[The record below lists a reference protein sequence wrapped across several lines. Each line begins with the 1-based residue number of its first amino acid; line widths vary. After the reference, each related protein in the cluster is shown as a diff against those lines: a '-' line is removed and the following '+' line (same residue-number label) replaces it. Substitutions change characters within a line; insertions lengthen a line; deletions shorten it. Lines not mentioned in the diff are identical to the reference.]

1 MTTTDRSSHGDAPQ
15 SHLMIVAGP
24 QGIGKTYLANGLRER
39 GTEFVIA
46 PGVVTRPA
54 RGDQDGNDIQ
64 VTAEQF
70 QRMSDKGELCLEA
83 VVGQERYGYLQEGIV
98 RELESGQRVVLLL
111 LYADD
116 VLRALHLW
124 PAATRIYL
132 RPADWKLIRERLSA
146 GRGYNDHA
154 IESCIRRGREVV
166 AELDELQWD
175 LRIDMGRD
183 TDQVGAVLHILS
195 HPT

>member
-98 RELESGQRVVLLL
+98 DRKSVV
-111 LYADD
+111 
-116 VLRALHLW
+116 
-124 PAATRIYL
+124 
-132 RPADWKLIRERLSA
+132 
-146 GRGYNDHA
+146 
-154 IESCIRRGREVV
+154 
-166 AELDELQWD
+166 
-175 LRIDMGRD
+175 
-183 TDQVGAVLHILS
+183 
-195 HPT
+195 